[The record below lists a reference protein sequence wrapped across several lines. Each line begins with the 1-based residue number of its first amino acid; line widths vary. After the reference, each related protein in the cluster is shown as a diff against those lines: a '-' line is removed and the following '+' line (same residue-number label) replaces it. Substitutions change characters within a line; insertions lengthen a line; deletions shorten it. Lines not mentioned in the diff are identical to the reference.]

1 MDNVIGKY
9 KFIVIEKPID
19 EFWYEITKP
28 DNEVIASNEVFDSEV
43 RARLAAIGHITKLEN
58 GPDDKEYL

>member
-1 MDNVIGKY
+1 MDNAIGQY

-28 DNEVIASNEVFDSEV
+28 DNEVISSNEVFDCEA
-43 RARLAAIGHITKLEN
+43 RARLAAIGHISLMEKGEL
-58 GPDDKEYL
+58 